1 MMLLNARNLRFTMFQ
16 KVMGVWL
23 FANSAAR
30 SVYDVL
36 GRIGLSVAYS
46 STLDLLKGLSL
57 TAQSSLRKLAVED
70 ILSVVYDN
78 INQKRQVYDP
88 DYGECTVIDS
98 GTAATAVLLEDCVP
112 EAFSIAVLQA
122 AKTSRL
128 REQLNVEVLLARI
141 DDSHLNNVFAVHVAS
156 FLVHNCPHLSRLQ
169 PMLNDQLRTELAI
182 HRMRKGRRTK
192 AFPMAASEHNEGSTE
207 GNRKVID
214 NLMLNQLGLRK
225 EDVNTALT
233 IVTGDQSTIE
243 NIRTLK
249 RFLDDCPHG
258 YHQYGWVL
266 PLIQLWHMGWSDLER
281 ILDTHWGST
290 SHTEKG
296 EMHSED
302 ASTFGF
308 INELLGQKVKNV
320 KRPDYYPAQALV
332 FDTLCAEVLKCW
344 R

>member
-1 MMLLNARNLRFTMFQ
+1 
-16 KVMGVWL
+16 
-23 FANSAAR
+23 
-30 SVYDVL
+30 
-36 GRIGLSVAYS
+36 
-46 STLDLLKGLSL
+46 
-57 TAQSSLRKLAVED
+57 
-70 ILSVVYDN
+70 
-78 INQKRQVYDP
+78 
-88 DYGECTVIDS
+88 
-98 GTAATAVLLEDCVP
+98 
-112 EAFSIAVLQA
+112 
-122 AKTSRL
+122 
-128 REQLNVEVLLARI
+128 
-141 DDSHLNNVFAVHVAS
+141 
-156 FLVHNCPHLSRLQ
+156 
-169 PMLNDQLRTELAI
+169 
-182 HRMRKGRRTK
+182 
-192 AFPMAASEHNEGSTE
+192 MAASEHNEGSTE

-214 NLMLNQLGLRK
+214 NLMLNQLGLRQ

-243 NIRTLK
+243 KIRTLK

-308 INELLGQKVKNV
+308 INELFGRKVKSV
-320 KRPDYYPAQALV
+320 KHPDYYPAQALV

-344 R
+344 REYYHTDNLETCMACRQPTLHELLQDAQKIVNSYLSTTSAECALHGDLTENLFSTGSQWTSPFQGSTAPAQPKGDQVLANTILRMRDSMLHHEFQSAIADGDIGRAMNVMGNNLKDNTTNHEVAIEV